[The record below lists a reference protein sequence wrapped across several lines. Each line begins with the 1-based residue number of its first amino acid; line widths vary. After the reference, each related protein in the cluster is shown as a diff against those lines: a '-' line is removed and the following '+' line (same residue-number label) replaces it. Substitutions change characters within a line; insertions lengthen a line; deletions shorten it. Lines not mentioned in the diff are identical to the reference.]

1 MAVSS
6 RRKRIATH
14 TIIYVQILV
23 VLLIFLFPLAWM
35 VMSSLRN
42 NVDIIA
48 YPPKLVAPL
57 TPNNYLKLVN
67 QYTFGRFALNSVIV
81 VAGSTSLGLLLGVP
95 AAYAAARYKMQGWAF
110 LTLLARMAPGVLF
123 VIPWYIAA
131 IRLGLTDNYLTLIT
145 THTVITM
152 PVILWLMLSFFEDL
166 PLEIEE
172 AALIDGASPLQV
184 LTLIAIP
191 LSVPGLAVSA
201 ILSSIFSWN
210 YFLFALV
217 LAGVKTMP
225 LTIAA
230 FQFIGVSMIDWGG
243 LFAAATVI
251 SLPPLVLTLF
261 VQRWLVQGLTAGALK
276 G

>member
-6 RRKRIATH
+6 RRQRAISTGLIYGQ
-14 TIIYVQILV
+14 IIV
-23 VLLIFLFPLAWM
+23 VLLIFLFPLGWM
-35 VMSSLRN
+35 VLSSLRN

-48 YPPKLVAPL
+48 FPPRLLAPV
-57 TPNNYLKLVN
+57 TGANYLKLVN
-67 QYTFGRFALNSVIV
+67 QYTFTKFALNSLIV
-81 VAGSTSLGLLLGVP
+81 VAGSTGLGMLLGVP

-110 LTLLARMAPGVLF
+110 LTLIARMAPGVLF
-123 VIPWYIAA
+123 LIPWYILA
-131 IRLGLTDNYLTLIT
+131 IRLGMTDSYVTLIA

-152 PVILWLMLSFFEDL
+152 PVIVWLMLSFFEEL
-166 PLEIEE
+166 PPEVEE
-172 AALIDGASPLQV
+172 AAMIDGCSPFQV
-184 LTLIAIP
+184 LTLVAMP
-191 LSVPGLAVSA
+191 LAVPGLAVSA

-217 LAGVKTMP
+217 LGGVKTMP

-243 LFAAATVI
+243 LSAAATVI
-251 SLPPLVLTLF
+251 SLPPLILTLF
-261 VQRWLVQGLTAGALK
+261 VQRWLVQGLTAGAVK

>member
-67 QYTFGRFALNSVIV
+67 QYTFGRFAMNSVIV

-123 VIPWYIAA
+123 LIPWYIAA

>member
-123 VIPWYIAA
+123 LIPWYIAA